1 MFSFTP
7 ACKPLNVDGFEQKKQ
22 GLQKQLFQM
31 KFVKFKM
38 R

>member
-22 GLQKQLFQM
+22 GLQKTTFSNE
-31 KFVKFKM
+31 VC
-38 R
+38 